1 MLQTH
6 QYQKLIKAAKFAVL
20 LVTSLFIIYKLV
32 YRYKINKLF
41 QQFSA
46 GEQLN
51 SYLFLIAALILVLL
65 NWGLESVKW
74 QKLIN
79 KYEPL
84 TFSASYKAVLSGVCL
99 SIITPNQIGDFAGRV
114 IHLQILNKIKGS
126 LVTVIGHTAQV
137 LITCFFGLFALWNL
151 VIIIQNKGV
160 QFTENIN
167 WSIDLIETA
176 SPFYTYFIPVL
187 FILLMVLSTW
197 IYLNM
202 QTVYVYFKKFAWIVK
217 LEKYVQ
223 VFEAYSPR
231 ELFVVLGIS
240 FVRYLVFL
248 LQYYLLL
255 VFFNVEIPPLYA
267 VCCII
272 ATFCVQSIVPSF
284 FLLEIGLR
292 GASALWFF
300 GMFSNQTPGILM
312 AAYSL
317 WIINMMLPA
326 LLGMWFIYKVK

>member
-6 QYQKLIKAAKFAVL
+6 QYQKLIKAAKFAL
-20 LVTSLFIIYKLV
+20 LLIISLFIIYKLV

-41 QQFSA
+41 QQFSVS
-46 GEQLN
+46 EHLN
-51 SYLFLIAALILVLL
+51 SYLFLTAALILLIF

-74 QKLIN
+74 QRLIN

-84 TFSASYKAVLSGVCL
+84 TLAASFKAVLSGVCL

-114 IHLQILNKIKGS
+114 IHLQTLNKIKGS

-151 VIIIQNKGV
+151 LIVVQNKGIL
-160 QFTENIN
+160 FPENID
-167 WSIDLIETA
+167 WSIHLIEKA
-176 SPFYTYFIPVL
+176 NSFYTYFLPIL
-187 FILLMVLSTW
+187 FILLVVLSTW
-197 IYLNM
+197 VYLNL
-202 QTVYVYFKKFAWIVK
+202 QSVYLYFKRYTWVLK

-231 ELFVVLGIS
+231 ELFVILGIS

-255 VFFNVEIPPLYA
+255 VFFDVQIEPLYA
-267 VCCII
+267 FCCII
-272 ATFCVQSIVPSF
+272 ATFCVQSVVPSF